1 MEMTPIAPSPLEV
14 VYAVA
19 TVIALL
25 FAAYA
30 IRKMA
35 KHDWPVGF
43 GLSLIVFTFVVPFS
57 GPVIVGLR
65 TLWLRQG
72 VGAPSGRA

>member
-1 MEMTPIAPSPLEV
+1 MKLSPIAPSPLEV

-19 TVIALL
+19 TVVALI

-35 KHDWPVGF
+35 KHEWSIGF
-43 GLSLIVFTFVVPFS
+43 GLALILFAFVVPFS

-65 TLWLRQG
+65 TLWMRQT
-72 VGAPSGRA
+72 VGAPRGRV